1 MYFVAVPTT
10 TAVIIRTAIIIM
22 AMTMMTTA
30 VFVSGRRN
38 CFRSSTRSFSIS
50 SATAAFVVDHAK
62 KTVAAAHTKSSP
74 RWCKPTMESISSRN
88 TILQQIRRQR
98 PSSVTNLPLVVRSQS
113 SDHHDARILPRKSKC
128 VIGRSTRS
136 WLDDSYTTRSHSR
149 RRTHQRLYSTSPP
162 SSPSSSL
169 NLLPNDMSGWTV
181 QNVISTSVS
190 LLQQQNVS
198 EPQSSVSHILST
210 ALGLSWESGYREVT
224 TNRYL
229 DRKLSASEATMFQNM
244 LQRRL
249 DHEPIQYIVG
259 QWDFLDYTIKIRPP
273 LLCPRPETEELVM
286 KVLEDPATT
295 ESPINILDVGCGTG
309 IIGIA
314 LADKLL
320 DASVD
325 AIDIDRVAVETSL
338 ENSRLVLDESE
349 QKCYNVML
357 CPAATYDPSSSSR
370 QQKHSTKYD
379 IVVSNPPYIPRHD
392 MSTLDPDV
400 VRYESD
406 GALCGGDDGLDV
418 IRTIIEKLPDWCH
431 SGSVCWMEVD
441 TSHPKLIQEMLAEPD
456 EGDGENKNGLSPV
469 VFHSAHKDMFG
480 RDRFVKLIVR

>member
-1 MYFVAVPTT
+1 MSMSSVL
-10 TAVIIRTAIIIM
+10 
-22 AMTMMTTA
+22 
-30 VFVSGRRN
+30 VSGRRN
-38 CFRSSTRSFSIS
+38 CCTSSTSSCNIS
-50 SATAAFVVDHAK
+50 SITAAFFVGDHVK
-62 KTVAAAHTKSSP
+62 KAAASFHTYISP
-74 RWCKPTMESISSRN
+74 KLCEPTAEDFPSRRR
-88 TILQQIRRQR
+88 ILQPIRRQR
-98 PSSVTNLPLVVRSQS
+98 LSSVTNLQLVVRSQS
-113 SDHHDARILPRKSKC
+113 SDHHDVRLLPRTSKC
-128 VIGRSTRS
+128 LIGRSTRFG
-136 WLDDSYTTRSHSR
+136 LEDYFPTRPHSR
-149 RRTHQRLYSTSPP
+149 RRTNQRLY
-162 SSPSSSL
+162 SSPSSSSSSR
-169 NLLPNDMSGWTV
+169 LLPEDMSGWTI
-181 QNVISTSVS
+181 QNVISASVS

-224 TNRYL
+224 TNRYS
-229 DRKLSASEATMFQNM
+229 DRTLSASEAKMFQNM
-244 LQRRL
+244 LRRRL

-259 QWDFLDYTIKIRPP
+259 QWDFLDYTIIVRPP

-325 AIDIDRVAVETSL
+325 AIDIDPVAVETSL

-357 CPAATYDPSSSSR
+357 CSAATYDPSSSSR
-370 QQKHSTKYD
+370 QRKHSTKYD

-418 IRTIIEKLPDWCH
+418 VRMIIEKLPDWCH

-441 TSHPKLIQEMLAEPD
+441 TSHPKLIQEMLAEL
-456 EGDGENKNGLSPV
+456 ESDGEGYASPV
-469 VFHSAHKDMFG
+469 LFHSAHKDMFG
-480 RDRFVKLIVR
+480 RDRFVKLVVR